1 MSPLELARRA
11 AKKAK
16 KVFRHNQRQYLRRK
30 AVKKNLVKADK
41 EFYAESCRAFAE
53 LCQTLRDCNAIL
65 RGKLTEHE
73 ANTTRAQREALQFAA
88 GFRLG
93 QETTLREQAALT
105 QK

>member
-30 AVKKNLVKADK
+30 AVKKRLVKADK

-53 LCQTLRDCNAIL
+53 LCLTLRNCDAAL
-65 RGKLTEHE
+65 RRELKEHE
-73 ANTTRAQREALQFAA
+73 AKTTRAQREGLQFSK
-88 GFRLG
+88 GWTLG
-93 QETTLREQAALT
+93 RETLLREMKGTA
-105 QK
+105 